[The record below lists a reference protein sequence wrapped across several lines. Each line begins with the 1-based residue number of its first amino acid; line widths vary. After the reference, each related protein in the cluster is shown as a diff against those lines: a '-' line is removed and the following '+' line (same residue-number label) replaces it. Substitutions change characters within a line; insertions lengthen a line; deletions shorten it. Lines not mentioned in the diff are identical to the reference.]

1 MMLFDL
7 LHDISVDD
15 DLIDCAQYAF
25 YSSQLSFVPFF
36 IHFIVVVI
44 IIIIIIIIITTTIIQ
59 FQSPI
64 DFKDFNSLNAKVTIS
79 QYFCVE

>member
-7 LHDISVDD
+7 LHDTSVDD

-36 IHFIVVVI
+36 IHFIAVVI
-44 IIIIIIIIITTTIIQ
+44 IIIIITTIQ

-79 QYFCVE
+79 QYFSVE

>member
-7 LHDISVDD
+7 LHDTSVDD

-36 IHFIVVVI
+36 IHFIAVVVI
-44 IIIIIIIIITTTIIQ
+44 IIIIITIIQ

>member
-7 LHDISVDD
+7 LHDTSVDD

-44 IIIIIIIIITTTIIQ
+44 IIIIIIIITIIQ

-79 QYFCVE
+79 QYFCAE

>member
-44 IIIIIIIIITTTIIQ
+44 IIIIIIIIIITIIQ

-79 QYFCVE
+79 QYFSVE